1 MICTPFLSDVDTLLE
16 VYNENVSHNSVIL
29 NCELP
34 CFSPGLECALFSVSI
49 NNTNVAPTI
58 INSTSIVSGSDTSYN
73 QPTQLITLTN
83 LTSNA
88 TYNYCVVAVNTTNMM
103 EIVVGGPMCK
113 NFTTMDD
120 GGSAVK
126 GMSFDRI
133 CYACKYHICYK
144 IIINYYR
151 VQPDG

>member
-1 MICTPFLSDVDTLLE
+1 MICTPFLSGIDTILE

-29 NCELP
+29 KCELP
-34 CFSPGLECALFSVSI
+34 CFSPGLECALFSISI

-58 INSTSIVSGSDTSYN
+58 KISTSIVSGSDTSYN

-83 LTSNA
+83 LTSD
-88 TYNYCVVAVNTTNMM
+88 TMYNYCVVTVNMTDMM
-103 EIVVGGPMCK
+103 ELAVGGPMCK

-126 GMSFDRI
+126 GIDFNRI
-133 CYACKYHICYK
+133 CYACKYHIWYK
-144 IIINYYR
+144 NI
-151 VQPDG
+151 